1 MSLVGKRLGRYSL
14 QRLIG
19 SGGMGE
25 VYLARDAQIDRQVA
39 VKVIRGDESSSP
51 DSTEFRDAAR
61 LFQREARAVARLNHP
76 RILPLFDYGE
86 EVTNEG
92 VLIYMVMPFCEEGSL
107 VNWLRQRGINDVLS
121 LPTAVHILEQAAE
134 ALQHAH
140 DHQIIHQDVKPANFL
155 IRNGLHKDR
164 PDLLLADFGIAKMA
178 ATTSGTSQAIRGT
191 PSSMAP
197 EQWQGQAVPATDQYA
212 LAIMIYQLLAGR
224 APFQGGPG
232 QVMFQHMTVQPQ
244 APSLFNPALPPAIDA
259 VILHALVKDPQGR
272 FPSVAAFAQAF
283 QQAGQGTNVQLA
295 HADLSTMVSDR
306 NRATRATYP
315 IPRNDSIMPPVESQ
329 SRTPAQPHTGNPVWL
344 TPPYASNEQVSVNTT
359 RAAASQHV
367 PVSDLGQ
374 EFMERHKRPRGGKI
388 ALLLVLLFLLIAGSV
403 GSFYYLGG
411 HSLGSYNADSGN
423 STNNNA
429 AATSQAHD
437 MTATASAQEQ
447 GNALLSTQTA
457 TAQGSATAQ
466 ANADATA
473 QANTATATAQAN
485 ANATATAQVNGANA
499 TATAGTIAIAATA
512 TAQANATATAIAAAP
527 PQTPT
532 QLSPAN
538 GSVFHNFPR
547 STTLQWT
554 TVAKAVSYTVEI
566 DCYQCCAINQWC
578 TDVGKTWS
586 LVSDIK
592 QTTYTFN
599 FVGAQPGRWRVLA
612 MDASG
617 QKSPVSG
624 WWTFTYTV

>member
-1 MSLVGKRLGRYSL
+1 MSLAGKRLGRYSL

-39 VKVIRGDESSSP
+39 VKVIRGEESSSP

-107 VNWLRQRGINDVLS
+107 VNWLRQRGTSDVLS
-121 LPTAVHILEQAAE
+121 LSTAMHILEQAAE

-155 IRNGLHKDR
+155 IRSGLHKDR

-191 PSSMAP
+191 PGSMAP

-244 APSLFNPALPPAIDA
+244 PPSLFNPALPVAIDA
-259 VILHALVKDPQGR
+259 VILHALAKDPQGR

-283 QQAGQGTNVQLA
+283 QQAAQGTDVQLA
-295 HADLSTMVSDR
+295 HADLSTVLSDR
-306 NRATRATYP
+306 NRASRATYP
-315 IPRNDSIMPPVESQ
+315 IPRNDSIMLPLESQ
-329 SRTPAQPHTGNPVWL
+329 IRTPAQPNTGNPLWL
-344 TPPYASNEQVSVNTT
+344 TPPYAYNEQVSVNTT
-359 RAAASQHV
+359 RPAPGQHI

-374 EFMERHKRPRGGKI
+374 EFIERHKRPRAGKI
-388 ALLLVLLFLLIAGSV
+388 ALLLVLLFFLIAGSV

-411 HSLGSYNADSGN
+411 HSLGSYNAASGN

-429 AATSQAHD
+429 AATSQADD
-437 MTATASAQEQ
+437 MTTTASAQEQ
-447 GNALLSTQTA
+447 ANALLGTQTA

-473 QANTATATAQAN
+473 QADTATATAQTN
-485 ANATATAQVNGANA
+485 ANATATVQANA

-512 TAQANATATAIAAAP
+512 TAQANASATATAIATAP

-554 TVAKAVSYTVEI
+554 TVAKAASYTVEI
-566 DCYQCCAINQWC
+566 DCYQCCTVNQWC

-592 QTTYTFN
+592 QTMYTFN

-612 MDASG
+612 VDESG

>member
-1 MSLVGKRLGRYSL
+1 MSLAGKRLGRYSL

-25 VYLARDAQIDRQVA
+25 VYLAEDAQIDRQVA
-39 VKVIRGDESSSP
+39 VKVIRGEESSSS

-107 VNWLRQRGINDVLS
+107 VNWLRQRGTNDVLS
-121 LPTAVHILEQAAE
+121 LPMVMHILEQAAE

-155 IRNGLHKDR
+155 IRSGLHKDR

-191 PSSMAP
+191 PASMAP

-212 LAIMIYQLLAGR
+212 LAIMIYQLLTGR

-232 QVMFQHMTVQPQ
+232 QVMFQHMTAQPQ
-244 APSLFNPALPPAIDA
+244 PPSLFNPSLPPAIDA
-259 VILHALVKDPQGR
+259 VILHALAKDLQGR

-283 QQAGQGTNVQLA
+283 QQAVQGTDVQFA
-295 HADLSTMVSDR
+295 HADLSTVLSDR
-306 NRATRATYP
+306 NRASRATYP
-315 IPRNDSIMPPVESQ
+315 IPRNDIITPPVESQ
-329 SRTPAQPHTGNPVWL
+329 SRTPAQPHTGNPAWL
-344 TPPYASNEQVSVNTT
+344 TPPYAYNEQVSVSTT
-359 RAAASQHV
+359 RPAPNQYI
-367 PVSDLGQ
+367 PVSGLGQ
-374 EFMERHKRPRGGKI
+374 QFIEQRKRPRGGRI
-388 ALLLVLLFLLIAGSV
+388 ALLLVLLFLLVAGSV
-403 GSFYYLGG
+403 SAFYYSGG
-411 HSLGSYNADSGN
+411 YSFGLGN
-423 STNNNA
+423 STNGSTN
-429 AATSQAHD
+429 ATSQTSN
-437 MTATASAQEQ
+437 MTATTSAQEQ
-447 GNALLSTQTA
+447 VGALLSTQTA
-457 TAQGSATAQ
+457 TIQGSATAQ

-473 QANTATATAQAN
+473 QTNAVTATAQAN
-485 ANATATAQVNGANA
+485 VNATATAQVNEANA
-499 TATAGTIAIAATA
+499 TATAGTVAIVATA
-512 TAQANATATAIAAAP
+512 TSQANASATATAIAAAP

-538 GSVFHNFPR
+538 GSVFNNFPR
-547 STTLQWT
+547 ATTLQWT
-554 TVAKAVSYTVEI
+554 AVAKAVSYTVEI
-566 DCYQCCAINQWC
+566 DCYQCCAVNQWC

-592 QTTYTFN
+592 QATYTFN

-612 MDASG
+612 VNVSG